1 MAPPKMG
8 DVSAMKVTVGDK
20 VRVHYHP
27 PGQRMSF
34 IEGVVSRVDVTTR
47 RGRVFVVD
55 VTTDVILGREHSVR
69 PGYQHYV
76 LYERSDEFAG
86 RIEMLSR
93 AHHRSEP
100 EVIPEPR
107 LAVEPALDPK
117 PEAADQ
123 GPDGEPAPEPE
134 PAKDQ
139 GSPGLGSVLGSLFGR
154 RT

>member
-1 MAPPKMG
+1 
-8 DVSAMKVTVGDK
+8 MKVTVGDM

-27 PGQRMSF
+27 PGERTSF
-34 IEGVVSRVDVTTR
+34 AEGVVRRVDVTTTA
-47 RGRVFVVD
+47 GCGFLID
-55 VTTDVILGREHSVR
+55 ITHDVILGREHSVR

-107 LAVEPALDPK
+107 LAAEPALDPK
-117 PEAADQ
+117 PKAADQ

-134 PAKDQ
+134 SAKDQ

>member
-1 MAPPKMG
+1 MAPPEMP
-8 DVSAMKVTVGDK
+8 DVSAMRIATGDK

-27 PGQRMSF
+27 PGQRESF
-34 IEGVVSRVDVTTR
+34 IEGVVSRVDVATR

-93 AHHRSEP
+93 AHHRPEP
-100 EVIPEPR
+100 EVTPEPR
-107 LAVEPALDPK
+107 LAAEPARDPE
-117 PEAADQ
+117 PEAEQ
-123 GPDGEPAPEPE
+123 GPDGEPASEPE
-134 PAKDQ
+134 RAENHN
-139 GSPGLGSVLGSLFGR
+139 SRRLGNVVKVLFGR